1 MSNPIDIANQIAA
14 ASQPLVAPVAAVAA
28 PAAAVAPA
36 QLVVAAP
43 VAAVV
48 VPPIDPVALVA
59 EAAASGIVVAGAAP
73 DVVAPVA
80 GAVATEGAAPAAP
93 VVPLTRAEE
102 LALAIS
108 KEQAKIDAA
117 TKRRDLLS
125 SQLASIDKITSIV
138 AGSIIVAALGRAE
151 TARQVRAVVT
161 GIKAEGTTT
170 KFKILV
176 GEGFDA
182 TTEVIN
188 ESQVVS
194 VE

>member
-14 ASQPLVAPVAAVAA
+14 ASQPLVAPVATVAA
-28 PAAAVAPA
+28 PAVAVPL
-36 QLVVAAP
+36 QLVTAAP
-43 VAAVV
+43 VTAVI
-48 VPPIDPVALVA
+48 VPAVDPVALVA
-59 EAAASGIVVAGAAP
+59 EAAASGIVVAGAEPAAASE
-73 DVVAPVA
+73 VASEV
-80 GAVATEGAAPAAP
+80 AAPAAP
-93 VVPLTRAEE
+93 VVQLTRAET
-102 LALAIS
+102 LTKAIAG
-108 KEQAKIDAA
+108 EQAKIDAA
-117 TKRRDLLS
+117 TKRRDLLT
-125 SQLASIDKITSIV
+125 SQLASVDKIASIV
-138 AGSIIVAALGRAE
+138 SGSIIIAALGRAE

-161 GIKAEGTTT
+161 GIKTEGTSA